1 MSKLS
6 ALRGSQPAQ
15 TFLHSGKGTLRSVS
29 FMMKQNAVLIL
40 AFAAL
45 LLAGCETTQDQ
56 FNQSQALLNQTIA
69 NEPPGNYFIGRRF
82 YRKNYF
88 FWGYIRQPRQPW
100 SSAKLVM
107 MNEQKKLAPDRQAN
121 APGSDGDYEYRLQGY
136 FSGQTV
142 YEPASNSFY
151 PEFVLTGYQLISNH
165 PVAIFRDPNATDP
178 ARLYIDKPQ

>member
-1 MSKLS
+1 
-6 ALRGSQPAQ
+6 
-15 TFLHSGKGTLRSVS
+15 
-29 FMMKQNAVLIL
+29 MMKQISVLTL
-40 AFAAL
+40 AFATL
-45 LLAGCETTQDQ
+45 WLVGCETTQNQ
-56 FNQSQALLNQTIA
+56 FDQSQALLKQTIA
-69 NEPPGNYFIGRRF
+69 NEPPGNYYIGRRF

-121 APGSDGDYEYRLQGY
+121 APGSDANYEYRLQGY

-151 PEFVLTGYQLISNH
+151 PEFVMTGYQLISNH
-165 PVAIFRDPNATDP
+165 PAQIFRDPSATDP

>member
-1 MSKLS
+1 
-6 ALRGSQPAQ
+6 
-15 TFLHSGKGTLRSVS
+15 
-29 FMMKQNAVLIL
+29 MMKRIAVLTL

-56 FNQSQALLNQTIA
+56 FNQSHALLNQTIA

-107 MNEQKKLAPDRQAN
+107 MNEQQKLAPDRQAK
-121 APGSDGDYEYRLQGY
+121 APGSDGNYEYRLQGY

-165 PVAIFRDPNATDP
+165 PGPIFRDPNATDP
-178 ARLYIDKPQ
+178 ARLYIDKPD